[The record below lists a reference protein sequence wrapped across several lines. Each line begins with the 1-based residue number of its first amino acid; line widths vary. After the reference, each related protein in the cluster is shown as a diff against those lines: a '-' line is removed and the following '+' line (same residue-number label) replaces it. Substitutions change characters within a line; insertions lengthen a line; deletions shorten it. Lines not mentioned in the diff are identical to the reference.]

1 MMDRKTFIKNSSLA
15 LGLTLPYPI
24 LSWANMDMKDIQQE
38 LALHNP
44 DSESYWTYVSSLFEK
59 QTKFINLENG
69 YFSPQPLSTLAYHT
83 AKEAE
88 INKKTSWFMRKEQE
102 QEIENARLQL
112 ASFLGQS
119 PEEIAMTRNTTES
132 LNTVIS
138 GYPWKKGDEVII
150 GNQDYGSMVAAFQQ
164 QVKRS
169 GIVLKVAQIPLQP
182 KNDEE
187 VIEAYMSL
195 VNAKTKVIHLTHLIN
210 LTGQIIPAEKI
221 IDLAHQK
228 QIEVMVDAAHSV
240 AHVSMGNLVHKADY
254 FAASLHKWLCC
265 PIGVGVLKIN
275 LTHIEKIFPL
285 MADSDMPVSNIRKF
299 EHQGT
304 RPIHS
309 LQTIASAIHF
319 HQAIGAE
326 SKEKRLKLLKANWYF
341 KLDPSSSKLQL
352 NTPFD
357 ESRSGAIANFGVN
370 GMEPE
375 ALADLLFE
383 RYSIYTVAINHPHV
397 KGVRIT
403 PHLYNSLKEI
413 DALNSAIDELVK

>member
-1 MMDRKTFIKNSSLA
+1 MMDRKTFLKNSSLA

-24 LSWANMDMKDIQQE
+24 LSWGNNNMDDIKQQ
-38 LALHNP
+38 LAKLNP
-44 DSESYWTYVSSLFEK
+44 DSESYWAYISSLFDK

-69 YFSPQPLSTLAYHT
+69 YFSPQPMSTLAYHT
-83 AKEAE
+83 SKETE
-88 INKKTSWFMRKEQE
+88 INKKISWFMRKEQE
-102 QEIENARLQL
+102 QEIENARLNL
-112 ASFLGQS
+112 AAFLGQS
-119 PEEIAMTRNTTES
+119 PEEVAITRNTTES

-169 GIVLKVAQIPLQP
+169 GIVVKIAQVPLQP

-187 VIEAYMSL
+187 VIDAYMSL

-265 PIGVGVLKIN
+265 PIGLGVLKIK

-285 MADSDMPVSNIRKF
+285 MADSDWPINNIRKF

-304 RPIHS
+304 RPINS
-309 LQTIASAIHF
+309 LQTIPVAIQF
-319 HQAIGAE
+319 HQAIGDVN
-326 SKEKRLKLLKANWYF
+326 KEQRLKSLKANWYF
-341 KLDPSSSKLQL
+341 KLDPNSSKLQL

-357 ESRSGAIANFGVN
+357 ENRSGAIANFGIK
-370 GMEPE
+370 GMEPD
-375 ALADLLFE
+375 ALADLLYE

-403 PHLYNSLKEI
+403 PHLYNSIKEI
-413 DALNSAIDELVK
+413 DALSNAIDELVK